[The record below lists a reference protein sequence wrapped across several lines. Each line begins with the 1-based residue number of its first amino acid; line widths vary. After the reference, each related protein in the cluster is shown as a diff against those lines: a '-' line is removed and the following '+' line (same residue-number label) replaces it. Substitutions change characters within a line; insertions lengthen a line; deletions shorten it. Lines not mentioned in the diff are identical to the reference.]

1 MGNLTIFMRKDVR
14 SKDRCFPLYASV
26 FKNGQRIRFSINVS
40 VPADAWDS
48 QLQIVK
54 GNSQEVA
61 DTNLIIAN
69 ARAKITEVLVK
80 ARLSNENLTG
90 PELIAR
96 YRRLDSGDDEDQGEN
111 FFSFARAYLNQIS
124 GSLSFNTIRVRLGI
138 LKKIENYEPTLKLKR
153 ITPEWL
159 RQYVAYCKAEKQNGP
174 GTIKKNLDTIHQF
187 ISVALRE
194 GRIKS
199 DPFDYYKVQG
209 HQPKIVFL
217 TEEELKKLVKLH
229 ASGKLPEYQERILDL
244 FLFMAFTGMHYSD
257 ACNLSIDDISDG
269 EIHYH
274 RMKTG
279 ILADVPI
286 TLPALRLI
294 DKYKEGR
301 EHGKLFENTPT
312 NEHFNRAIKDICSM
326 VKIRKQVSA
335 KTARHSFATL
345 FYKKTKDIGTLSK
358 LLGHTSVRCTMI
370 YAHIMKE
377 DRTQGMAFFD
387 EMV

>member
-1 MGNLTIFMRKDVR
+1 MRKDVR
-14 SKDRCFPLYASV
+14 SADRCFPLYACV
-26 FKNGQRIRFSINVS
+26 FTNGKKIRFSINVS
-40 VPADAWDS
+40 VDVDAWDS
-48 QLQIVK
+48 QLQVVK
-54 GNSQEVA
+54 GNSREVA

-96 YRRLDSGDDEDQGEN
+96 YRRLDSGDDEEQGEN
-111 FFSFARAYLNQIS
+111 FFSFARAYLNEIS
-124 GSLSFNTIRVRLGI
+124 GSLSFNTVRVRLGI
-138 LKKIENYEPTLKLKR
+138 LKKLENYEPTLKLKR

-159 RQYVAYCKAEKQNGP
+159 RQYVAYCKTAKQNGP

-229 ASGKLPEYQERILDL
+229 ASRKLPECQERILDL
-244 FLFMAFTGMHYSD
+244 FLFMSFTGMHYSD

-279 ILADVPI
+279 ISADVPI
-286 TLPALRLI
+286 TVPALRLI
-294 DKYKEGR
+294 NKYKEGR

-335 KTARHSFATL
+335 KTARHTFATL

-377 DRTQGMAFFD
+377 DRIQGMAFFD